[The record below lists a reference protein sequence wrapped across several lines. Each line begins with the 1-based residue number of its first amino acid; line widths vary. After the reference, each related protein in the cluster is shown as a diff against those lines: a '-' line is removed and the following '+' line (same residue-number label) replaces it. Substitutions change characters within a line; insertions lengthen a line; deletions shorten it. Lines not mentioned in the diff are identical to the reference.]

1 MKIPGI
7 MVKQKWGQVGKS
19 PLQQYPS
26 RHDCW
31 GMASDDAH
39 SLWRSYRWLA
49 FDFNCTIRINI
60 SDNNVSFEMVEKPR
74 RGVELAS

>member
-49 FDFNCTIRINI
+49 FDFNCTI
-60 SDNNVSFEMVEKPR
+60 
-74 RGVELAS
+74 